1 MLHILNRTNEN
12 RLNDDEMI
20 EMKLVQSKEDIEN
33 PKIIVKAELISR
45 N

>member
-12 RLNDDEMI
+12 RLNEDEMI

-45 N
+45 S